1 MDEPRPGEGDHAVDE
16 DAIRQQLERVLA
28 SREFSGSQRLQAF
41 LRFVAEYSLTN
52 RSAELKEYLI
62 AVEVYGHKPDYDP
75 QAKSTVRVEASR
87 LRSRLRDY
95 YESSG
100 RDDPVRIDI
109 PKGSYAPVFRW
120 TQPSGRAAPESPL
133 PVAAPPPTPIR
144 AKAPRWPVAAILA
157 TGAVAAAMFF
167 IRPAVDKAPHSVS
180 AIAVLPFVNLSASPE
195 DERLCD
201 GVTEAITTALARTPG
216 LRVPSRTALAGL
228 KGKPVDVHKLAAEHQ
243 VNAFVEGSLRREG
256 ARYLLTAQL
265 IETREGYHLWAE
277 TFDRTANSPL
287 DFEQQVAAEI
297 AAALTERVAG
307 RVPWRN
313 AGRPAPSSEA
323 RTLHLKAHD
332 LLRRDP
338 RTESWPKDVPPHFRE
353 AIAMMER
360 ATRLEPDFADAWST
374 LANALLLS
382 SEMAPGE
389 RRAMLERAK
398 AAAKR
403 AIQADPSLAEPH
415 AHLGD
420 IALYAEWDFHAAEA
434 ALRRAI
440 ELNPRDPYAQMGY
453 ADVLRITGRAAEA
466 KVELARALTLDP
478 NNAKLR
484 VQNALHLYDDG
495 RCAEVAREADEA
507 LTLRPNLTMAYWIK
521 GLCHESE
528 RDWAAAEREFQAALT
543 IASQDSRALPAI
555 GHLYAVSGRRK
566 QAERILEKLEELR
579 SAGKPTAY
587 AIALIH
593 TGLGEKGQAFAWLN
607 RGLAERDPSM
617 PYAGV
622 EQRFIP
628 LRRDPRWSAL
638 ISSLRLQL

>member
-1 MDEPRPGEGDHAVDE
+1 
-16 DAIRQQLERVLA
+16 
-28 SREFSGSQRLQAF
+28 
-41 LRFVAEYSLTN
+41 
-52 RSAELKEYLI
+52 
-62 AVEVYGHKPDYDP
+62 
-75 QAKSTVRVEASR
+75 
-87 LRSRLRDY
+87 
-95 YESSG
+95 
-100 RDDPVRIDI
+100 
-109 PKGSYAPVFRW
+109 
-120 TQPSGRAAPESPL
+120 
-133 PVAAPPPTPIR
+133 
-144 AKAPRWPVAAILA
+144 
-157 TGAVAAAMFF
+157 
-167 IRPAVDKAPHSVS
+167 
-180 AIAVLPFVNLSASPE
+180 
-195 DERLCD
+195 
-201 GVTEAITTALARTPG
+201 
-216 LRVPSRTALAGL
+216 
-228 KGKPVDVHKLAAEHQ
+228 
-243 VNAFVEGSLRREG
+243 
-256 ARYLLTAQL
+256 LLTAQL

-338 RTESWPKDVPPHFRE
+338 RIESWPKNVPPHFRE
-353 AIAMMER
+353 AIGMLER

-374 LANALLLS
+374 MANALLLS

-389 RRAMLERAK
+389 RRAMLERAT

-415 AHLGD
+415 ALLGD

-453 ADVLRITGRAAEA
+453 ADVLRITGRAAKA

-478 NNAKLR
+478 SNAKLR

-507 LTLRPNLTMAYWIK
+507 LTLQPKLTMAHWIK

-528 RDWAAAEREFQAALT
+528 RDWAAAEQEFQAALT
-543 IASQDSRALPAI
+543 IGAQDSRALPAI
-555 GHLYAVSGRRK
+555 GHLYAISGRRK
-566 QAERILEKLEELR
+566 EAERILEKLGELR
-579 SAGKPTAY
+579 ASGKPTAY

-593 TGLGEKGQAFAWLN
+593 TGFGEKDHAFAWLN

-617 PYAGV
+617 PYIGV
-622 EQRFIP
+622 EQRLIP
-628 LRRDPRWSAL
+628 LRRDPRWSGL
-638 ISSLRLQL
+638 ISSLRLKL